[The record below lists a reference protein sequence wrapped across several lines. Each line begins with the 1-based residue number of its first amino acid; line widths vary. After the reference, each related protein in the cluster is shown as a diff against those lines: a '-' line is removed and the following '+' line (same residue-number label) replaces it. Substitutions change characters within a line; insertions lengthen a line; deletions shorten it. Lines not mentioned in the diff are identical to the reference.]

1 MMESDPVGLFQHA
14 VAALNGEDWAAVARL
29 CDPTSLRVFKRQ
41 LLGGLTPANEQT
53 PRLTATELMKAV
65 PGMPRAVAEYQVG
78 RFRETLDPRTRL
90 RDELPS
96 VRSRQELEAM
106 EPADVFAAWLDGR
119 SLRRQIERSVERR
132 RMSRATANEVIALGL
147 NRFIFRAL
155 GVVDDGP
162 RIVHIIYRRDD
173 GAANAAI
180 ESDAPSG
187 EVDPE
192 VRALWHDL
200 AGRERTSAIT
210 ARRQDDD
217 GWLLVANTDF
227 LHVDQTDLPLEDDV
241 SAADA

>member
-1 MMESDPVGLFQHA
+1 MQSDPVELFQRA
-14 VAALNGEDWAAVARL
+14 VAALNQEEWAEVAHL

-41 LLGGLTPANEQT
+41 LLGSLSPAGDQG

-65 PGMPRAVAEYQVG
+65 PGMPRAVAEYQVS
-78 RFRETLDPRTRL
+78 RFRESMDPRRRL

-96 VRSRQELEAM
+96 VKSQQELEAM
-106 EPADVFAAWLDGR
+106 DPADVFAAWLDGR
-119 SLRRQIERSVERR
+119 SLRRQIQRSVERR
-132 RMSRATANEVIALGL
+132 RMSRATANEVISLGL
-147 NRFIFRAL
+147 NQLTFRAL

-173 GAANAAI
+173 GAANASI
-180 ESDAPSG
+180 EADAPSG

-200 AGRERTSAIT
+200 AGRERTMAIT

-217 GWLLVANTDF
+217 GWLLVADTDF
-227 LHVDQTDLPLEDDV
+227 LRVDQDELPPDDDS